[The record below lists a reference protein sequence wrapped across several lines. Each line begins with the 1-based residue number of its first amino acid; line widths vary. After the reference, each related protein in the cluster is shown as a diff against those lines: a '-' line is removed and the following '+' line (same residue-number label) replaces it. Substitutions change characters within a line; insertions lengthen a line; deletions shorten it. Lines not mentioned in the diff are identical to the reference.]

1 MGGLLLDTHIFLWW
15 AMGSFQLPS
24 SINDL
29 INRHYEV
36 YLSSVVAWEIEI
48 KQAKGTLPGDAFDWP
63 SILSDKQLIPL
74 AISFEH
80 VTLLRNLP
88 LLHRDPF
95 DRLLLAQA
103 KSENLQLLTHDADI
117 LRYPDVSLLNV

>member
-1 MGGLLLDTHIFLWW
+1 MNPELI
-15 AMGSFQLPS
+15 
-24 SINDL
+24 DL
-29 INRHYEV
+29 
-36 YLSSVVAWEIEI
+36 S
-48 KQAKGTLPGDAFDWP
+48 

-88 LLHRDPF
+88 MLHRDPF

-103 KSENLQLLTHDADI
+103 KSENLQLLTRDADM